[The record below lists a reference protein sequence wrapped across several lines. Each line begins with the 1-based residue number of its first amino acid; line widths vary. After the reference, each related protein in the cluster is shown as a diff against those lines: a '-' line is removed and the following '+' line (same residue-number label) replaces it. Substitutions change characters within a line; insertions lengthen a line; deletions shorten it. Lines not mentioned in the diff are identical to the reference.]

1 MQNATAKISKLFN
14 WFISEGEGEGRDREK
29 ETGNGKGVIGEG
41 ETGGEKTGGLVGSK
55 SMILVEGYAFENLVC
70 ERGE

>member
-1 MQNATAKISKLFN
+1 MQEQFAECNCKESKLFN

-41 ETGGEKTGGLVGSK
+41 ETGGGEDRRVGW
-55 SMILVEGYAFENLVC
+55 
-70 ERGE
+70 